1 VGGRKG
7 VPRGRR
13 AGTTGQRKRATLKPL
28 YPNLSG
34 LPESACPLS
43 DTVAYRIC
51 LKIQFAKRY
60 RAISY
65 VIHSPVASLTML
77 IVSTIASSRYPCPRQ
92 TVTSVIKTRDNVVT
106 RIA

>member
-13 AGTTGQRKRATLKPL
+13 AGTTGQRKRGTLKPL

-34 LPESACPLS
+34 LPEPACPLS
-43 DTVAYRIC
+43 DGASCLPENSICKTVSRNF
-51 LKIQFAKRY
+51 LRN
-60 RAISY
+60 SL
-65 VIHSPVASLTML
+65 ASRLTML
-77 IVSTIASSRYPCPRQ
+77 VVSTTASSRYSCPRQ

-106 RIA
+106 SVA